1 MAHIKYIII
10 IILFSV
16 VYTQE
21 YIDVVHL
28 KNGDIIKGKIIENK
42 INEHIRVE
50 LMGGSILTYSY
61 DDIISIDVE
70 NKTTQHIESQKPT
83 NKTSDTSSSTLEVC
97 NNTGVQKAINHDIG
111 GTAVLSMLAGVG
123 GGLIGTGIA
132 FALNSG
138 TPPVQYSQLDEEMT
152 PECKIA
158 YTNGYQAKLK
168 GRKQGAAIL
177 GGLGGTA
184 LFMIISNN

>member
-97 NNTGVQKAINHDIG
+97 YNTGLQKAILQDISGVSILSVGAGFLG
-111 GTAVLSMLAGVG
+111 GI
-123 GGLIGTGIA
+123 IGTVIA